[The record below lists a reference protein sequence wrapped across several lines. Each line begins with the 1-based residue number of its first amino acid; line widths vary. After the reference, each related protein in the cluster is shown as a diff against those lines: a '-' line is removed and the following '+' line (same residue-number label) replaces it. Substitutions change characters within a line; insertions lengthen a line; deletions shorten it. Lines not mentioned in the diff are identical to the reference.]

1 MPLRTATTRSVDV
14 SESLAAPLR
23 GPWRS
28 ASASGPLIFLL
39 LVAVLAIV
47 LSVAPSSAFAGAP
60 TITEEFASKV
70 EATEATLGAAINPGG
85 EPTTYQVEYGAS
97 VLTTPAGVQTS
108 SVPLPVQQTLTG
120 LTAGTEYHYRFVAHS
135 ALGTADGEEH
145 AFRTPAPAS
154 GGSVSLIDNRQ
165 WELVSPP
172 EKNAGQALFE
182 VLSQG
187 DTQAA
192 EDGGAITYLTS
203 EPLPGGASG
212 ESNTALNSQNLA
224 VRGPD
229 GWSSHGIAAGD
240 ATTAGV
246 TLGEGEEYRIFS
258 PDLSLGLVEQLAV
271 VEEPPLLAPDAS
283 ERTDYLRADA
293 PLAPEPPE
301 AADYAAARSNGE
313 QSAAEHEPFGVP
325 GYVPLL
331 TRANTHPGARFGTQ
345 CLFEL
350 LTCTSRYGSY
360 NVEGATP
367 DLSHV
372 VLRSRTGLTEGA
384 EARGAEGGLYEWSA
398 GALQLVSV
406 LPGGEQAGVPFP
418 RTGIEATS
426 NEYDGPVL
434 GGRGIKHATVV
445 RHAISSDGARVIWT
459 DDTEQ
464 GSGTALY
471 IRDTSKG
478 ETVRLDEPAPGVKPP
493 EGTPAALFQTASPDG
508 SRVFFTDTQRLTAD
522 SYAEPSGFQAP
533 GKPDLYMCEVRE
545 VAGKLSCNLSDLT
558 VALNGAGEPSE
569 RPAMVQGNFG
579 GNERGAVI
587 GASEEACDVGATG
600 ECNVY
605 FVARGVL
612 AAANAEGQAPV
623 EGQDNLYVVRY
634 ESASG
639 AWAPRF
645 IATLSS
651 EDMSDWEIGEE
662 SGNLDLMTSRVS
674 PNGRYLAFM
683 SDRSLTGYDNV
694 DASSP
699 VGEQRPDEEVFL
711 YDTQTARLACAS
723 CNPSGAR
730 PAGVLVPPFPQVGTL
745 FENRWVAGDVP
756 GWTIVTSHFSD
767 YQSRYLSDD
776 GRLFFDSPDS
786 LVPQA
791 TNGTQDVYEYEPEG
805 MGPQGAAC
813 EPSSDG
819 ATETFKPSREFEAEN
834 HQTDEEPAG
843 CVGLISSATSSEESA
858 FVDAS
863 ASGDDVFFITAAQL
877 VKPDTDDSYDLYD
890 AHVCSQETA
899 PCYPEVAPPPAACES
914 RVSCAGPSPTVP
926 PVAGA
931 PGSATFSGQGNLAGP
946 GSLAP
951 LGAGVAVKPLTR
963 AQKLAR
969 ELRACRRDKSKP
981 KRAKCERQARQ
992 RYGPPRTAKR
1002 SSSDRGATS

>member
-14 SESLAAPLR
+14 GESLAPPR
-23 GPWRS
+23 PRPWRG
-28 ASASGPLIFLL
+28 ASASGPLVFLL
-39 LVAVLAIV
+39 LAVLAIV
-47 LSVAPSSAFAGAP
+47 LSVAPPSAFAAAP

-70 EATEATLGAAINPGG
+70 EASEAVLGAGIDPGG
-85 EPTTYQVEYGAS
+85 ALATYQVEYGAS
-97 VLTTPAGVQTS
+97 APTTPAGVQTS
-108 SVPLPVQQTLTG
+108 SVPLRVQQTLTG

-135 ALGTADGEEH
+135 ALGTGYGEEH
-145 AFRTPAPAS
+145 AFRTPAPVS

-172 EKNAGQALFE
+172 EKNAAQALFE
-182 VLSQG
+182 AASQG

-192 EDGGAITYLTS
+192 EDGDAITYLTS
-203 EPLPGGASG
+203 EPLPGEASG
-212 ESNTALNSQNLA
+212 ESNMAFNSQNLA
-224 VRGPD
+224 VRGLD
-229 GWSSHGIAAGD
+229 GWRSHGIATGD

-246 TLGEGEEYRIFS
+246 TLGEGVEYRIFS
-258 PDLSLGLVEQLAV
+258 SDLSLGLVEQLAV

-313 QSAAEHEPFGVP
+313 QSAAKHEPFGVP
-325 GYVPLL
+325 GYLPLL

-367 DLSHV
+367 DLSDV

-418 RTGIEATS
+418 RTGIEAAN

-434 GGRGIKHATVV
+434 GGRGIKHATAV

-464 GSGTALY
+464 GSSTALY

-478 ETVRLDEPAPGVKPP
+478 ETLRLDEPAPGVKAP

-522 SYAEPSGFQAP
+522 SYAEPSRFQAP
-533 GKPDLYMCEVRE
+533 GKPDLYLCEIRE
-545 VAGKLSCNLSDLT
+545 VAGKLRCDLHDLT
-558 VALNGAGEPSE
+558 VSLNGAGEPSE
-569 RPAMVQGNFG
+569 RPATVQGNFEG
-579 GNERGAVI
+579 DERGAVI
-587 GASEEACDVGATG
+587 GASEESCDVGAVG

-612 AAANAEGQAPV
+612 AAANAEGQSPV
-623 EGQDNLYVVRY
+623 EGQDNLYVVRH
-634 ESASG
+634 ENASE

-651 EDMSDWEIGEE
+651 EDMSDWEIGENA
-662 SGNLDLMTSRVS
+662 GNLDLMTSRVS

-694 DASSP
+694 DASSQL
-699 VGEQRPDEEVFL
+699 GEQRRDEEVFL
-711 YDTQTARLACAS
+711 YDAQTARLACAS

-730 PAGVLVPPFPQVGTL
+730 PAGVLVQPFPQVGTL

-756 GWTIVTSHFSD
+756 GWTNVTSHFSD

-786 LVPQA
+786 LVPDA

-805 MGPQGAAC
+805 VGPQGAAC
-813 EPSSDG
+813 RASSDG
-819 ATETFKPSREFEAEN
+819 TTETFKPSREFEAEN
-834 HQTDEEPAG
+834 LQKDQEPAG

-863 ASGDDVFFITAAQL
+863 ATGDDVFFITAAQL
-877 VKPDTDDSYDLYD
+877 VKADTDDSYDLYD

-899 PCYPEVAPPPAACES
+899 PCFPEAAAPLAACES
-914 RVSCAGPSPTVP
+914 RASCAGSSPTAP
-926 PVAGA
+926 PVPGE
-931 PGSATFSGQGNLAGP
+931 PGSATFSGPGNLAP
-946 GSLAP
+946 P
-951 LGAGVAVKPLTR
+951 PAGLAVKPLTR
-963 AQKLAR
+963 AQKL
-969 ELRACRRDKSKP
+969 SKALKVCHKDR
-981 KRAKCERQARQ
+981 KRAKRETCEKQARSK
-992 RYGPPRTAKR
+992 YGAKAKLKEPTHKE
-1002 SSSDRGATS
+1002 GK